1 MNFEEAIDDNY
12 TGEEYILPVK
22 EVTEEIKEVVEE
34 PTMSEE
40 PTELSLPDGFTIVES
55 FGHNY
60 IHYPCNGK
68 MHKRKMPNMSYE
80 KCCEVAIGLNE
91 LFNGGSTTNK
101 KAITIYK
108 SLRIAKEKDIAL
120 YESLISEYETDS
132 KSKENEIEQ
141 LKREIYDLK
150 QQVAF
155 LQQNK
160 QTVTTESNVAELWDG
175 ELSYF
180 ISKAVKEAVDR
191 WQPQKGYRRGYD
203 VLKEHL
209 SGIEESE
216 YPNYVE
222 GVITYVFKSRD
233 SFEIK
238 RSRLNSLGFELEV
251 LSNGHYKLYTINN
264 KKYFCVL
271 SGTPGD
277 FRSHIN
283 SIKEFIRILFR

>member
-1 MNFEEAIDDNY
+1 MKTNERA
-12 TGEEYILPVK
+12 
-22 EVTEEIKEVVEE
+22 
-34 PTMSEE
+34 TMSEE
-40 PTELSLPDGFTIVES
+40 PTEKPTELALPEGFIIVEN

-68 MHKRKMPNMSYE
+68 IHKRKMPNMSYE
-80 KCCEVAIGLNE
+80 KCCEIAIGLNE

-101 KAITIYK
+101 KAIAIYK
-108 SLRIAKEKDIAL
+108 SLSIAKEKDIAL

-150 QQVAF
+150 QQVAI

-160 QTVTTESNVAELWDG
+160 QTVTTESNVDELWDG
-175 ELSYF
+175 ELAYF

-191 WQPQKGYRRGYD
+191 WQTQKGYRRGYD
-203 VLKEHL
+203 VLKEH
-209 SGIEESE
+209 SSSIEESK

-222 GVITYVFKSRD
+222 GVLIDIFKSRD

-251 LSNGHYKLYTINN
+251 LSNCHYKLYTIKN

-283 SIKEFIRILFR
+283 SIKEFIRILFK